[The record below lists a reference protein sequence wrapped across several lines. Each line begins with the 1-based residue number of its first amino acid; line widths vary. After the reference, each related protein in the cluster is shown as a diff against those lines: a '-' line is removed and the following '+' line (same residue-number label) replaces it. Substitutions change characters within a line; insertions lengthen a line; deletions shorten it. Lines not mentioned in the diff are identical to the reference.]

1 MGKLSKRRMPEGSQG
16 RHHLLP
22 VDRNLG
28 QDHLSSTA
36 GAGGLDHTL
45 RRLDTHEGVDHDHH
59 QDLTTQS
66 MVVID
71 LIGMIETSM
80 AGLGEERATDLVTTI
95 HLAQEETEVEV

>member
-1 MGKLSKRRMPEGSQG
+1 
-16 RHHLLP
+16 
-22 VDRNLG
+22 
-28 QDHLSSTA
+28 
-36 GAGGLDHTL
+36 
-45 RRLDTHEGVDHDHH
+45 
-59 QDLTTQS
+59 